1 MSREQKVQIV
11 NELAEIFSNCRVGIL
26 TDYRGLTTPEITLL
40 RRKLGGAGVGIRVAK
55 NTLAKFAAERADNA
69 ELSQF
74 LEGPVAI
81 VFGYDD
87 EIEPVRALVDYIRS
101 TKINLAI
108 KGGFLGK
115 QSISAQEVTD
125 LATIPSHEVLIAK
138 LLWGIQAP
146 LVTLVN
152 QLIVPIRGV
161 INVLQARI
169 KQIEGAYDGGDERNK
184 GKSN

>member
-1 MSREQKVQIV
+1 MSREQKAQIV

-26 TDYRGLTTPEITLL
+26 ADYRGLTTPEMTLL
-40 RRKLGGAGVGIRVAK
+40 RRKLRDASTGIRVVK

-69 ELSQF
+69 ELGQF

-87 EIEPVRALVDYIRS
+87 EIEPVKALIDYIRS
-101 TKINLAI
+101 AKISLDI

-115 QSISAQEVTD
+115 QAISAQEVTD
-125 LATIPSHEVLIAK
+125 LAEIPSREVLITK

-152 QLIVPIRGV
+152 QFTVPIRGA

-169 KQIEGAYDGGDERNK
+169 KQIEGA
-184 GKSN
+184 